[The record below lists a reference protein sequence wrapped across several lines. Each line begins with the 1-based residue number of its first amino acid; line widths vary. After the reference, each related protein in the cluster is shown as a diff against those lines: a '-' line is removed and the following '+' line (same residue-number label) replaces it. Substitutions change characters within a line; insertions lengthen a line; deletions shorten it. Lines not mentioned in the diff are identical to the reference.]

1 MATAIIETTTSNAPI
16 KLSGSPWQWK
26 AGLTT
31 GTPADVR
38 EADDDT
44 IIPAI
49 AGNNYEYI
57 TSLELRDYDLDASAA
72 AAIVQL
78 LRRNASHVKCL
89 KLHQCTGHTDIV
101 LTVAM
106 TLINTT
112 MEFCCISIGRLA
124 TAASSPC
131 VHAIGVG
138 LQINSSLKELVLQ
151 SGSNVFFTL
160 SEEAA
165 SSLEHG
171 LAGNSTLETLDLKC
185 CRFATGRA
193 VRVGFIFRS
202 SLKCAHFGLRDIAN
216 VCSISVY

>member
-1 MATAIIETTTSNAPI
+1 MATAIIETTTSNTPI

-26 AGLTT
+26 AGTT
-31 GTPADVR
+31 AGTIADAR
-38 EADDDT
+38 EACDDDT
-44 IIPAI
+44 
-49 AGNNYEYI
+49 NNYI
-57 TSLELRDYDLDASAA
+57 TSLELRDYALDASAA
-72 AAIVQL
+72 AALVQL

-89 KLHQCTGHTDIV
+89 KLYQCTGHTDIV

-106 TLINTT
+106 TIFNTT

-185 CRFATGRA
+185 CRFATSRA

-202 SLKCAHFGLRDIAN
+202 TPKICRLWI
-216 VCSISVY
+216 V